1 MNIGLEGATVPHPS
15 DARVEAAASD
25 GRRPLRDTV
34 YDRIREL
41 IISLKLSPGMP
52 LVESELTA
60 RLGVSRTPVRQA
72 LHRLQRDGFVVAR
85 RPHTPSRVVV
95 APMTVEDM
103 EELHEI
109 LGALESLAASAAAEL
124 SPSLRRDFADRLL
137 RANEALRDAWKSG
150 PASVRQAQDCH
161 VAFHRTFVQMAR
173 SPRLRRQL
181 EALQSQV
188 ERYERVYTASLGD
201 DFEACLR
208 EHDAVARAI
217 AAGDPDAAGQAA
229 RANWL
234 HGSQRYTKMVRSMGA
249 RGDW

>member
-1 MNIGLEGATVPHPS
+1 MTGLEGAKVPH
-15 DARVEAAASD
+15 ASGVRAGEQASS

-34 YDRIREL
+34 YDQIREL

-52 LVESELTA
+52 LVESELTS

-72 LHRLQRDGFVVAR
+72 LHRLQQDGFVVAR
-85 RPHTPSRVVV
+85 RPHTPSRVIV
-95 APMTVEDM
+95 APMTIEDM
-103 EELHEI
+103 EELHDI
-109 LGALESLAASAAAEL
+109 LGALESLAARAAAGL
-124 SPSLRRDFADRLL
+124 SPSRRRVFATRLT
-137 RANEALRDAWKSG
+137 RANEALREAWKAG
-150 PASVRQAQDCH
+150 PGSVRQAQDCH

-173 SPRLRRQL
+173 TPRLRSQL

-201 DFEACLR
+201 GFEASLC

-217 AAGDPDAAGQAA
+217 ADGDADGAERAA

-234 HGSQRYTKMVRSMGA
+234 HGSERYARLAQSMGE
-249 RGDW
+249 RGRW